1 MSIRSRLV
9 LLVLAVLLPALG
21 AVAWVVFR
29 GWQSGHEA
37 IDNHARDRTQA
48 LAMAIDREVHRY
60 SGIAHALARS
70 PLLDR
75 TPPLAERD
83 RLAFEDTAR
92 RAIAGLPVSV
102 QLVGGDTTWIDTR
115 RPRGAWPARAATGP
129 PGPVA
134 ADGPAVTPPLAGT
147 AVRLAID
154 RQDES
159 DPSLSLTEPVARAV
173 PGGAGRA
180 APLYLRLRIP
190 VDRLQQV
197 LDEHPPPPGWGGW
210 LLDAGGQVL
219 LHRPPRD
226 GPTPPRQASAR
237 PDLHALLRDSLAGT
251 QPEGRFALQTAD
263 GETLRVYF
271 RRAPEG
277 WVYLTTVPRGL
288 FGARHAD
295 QAFAWLLGAAALL
308 AAGLV
313 AAVLVARGELRRQVD
328 EAVQRARQAERWAAR
343 RERVEALGRLTGR
356 VAHEFNNLL
365 GVISNSAHLIQR
377 HADREALAM
386 PLAATLRAVEAASG
400 LMQHLLRFGGRQ
412 RSRPQRLVLAR
423 WLPGLR
429 DMLGVVLG
437 KRVAL
442 DIVVRDADLCVQ
454 VDPDEL
460 ELALINLAL
469 NAREVLADGG
479 RVAITAA
486 AADAALTADLPEGRY
501 VAIGVRDDGP
511 GMAPEQAR
519 RAFEPFFTTKD
530 GDPDAGFGLSQ
541 VHGLCAQASGKAVLA
556 SHPGQG
562 TTVTLVLPAVA
573 PDAARAVA
581 PGEAPAPLAARVLVA
596 EDNDALGD
604 VTVALIETM
613 GARVERVTHA
623 AQALD
628 RLARGPAVDVVLTD
642 VAMPG
647 PMDGIGLARA
657 VRARWPRV
665 HVVLISAH
673 GGSLVGADGFP
684 VLRKPC
690 APSVLLAAL
699 RPMAVAP
706 AATGTPCAPG
716 PGAAAGGRFRSTPR
730 EESPWTANP

>member
-21 AVAWVVFR
+21 AIAWVVFR
-29 GWQSGHEA
+29 SWQSGHAA

-48 LAMAIDREVHRY
+48 LAMAIDRELHRY
-60 SGIAHALARS
+60 SGIAHTLATS

-75 TPPLAERD
+75 APPLTDRD
-83 RLAFEDTAR
+83 RLAFDDAAR

-102 QLVGGDTTWIDTR
+102 QLFGGDTTWVDTR
-115 RPRGAWPARAATGP
+115 QARGALPRRGAGPSAP
-129 PGPVA
+129 PGGA
-134 ADGPAVTPPLAGT
+134 IGIAV
-147 AVRLAID
+147 D
-154 RQDES
+154 RVGDA
-159 DPSLSLTEPVARAV
+159 DPSLSLTEPVVREA
-173 PGGAGRA
+173 AGRGGPSP
-180 APLYLRLRIP
+180 PLALRLRLP
-190 VDRLQQV
+190 VGRLQQV
-197 LDEHPPPPGWGGW
+197 LDEHPPPAGWGSW
-210 LLDAGGQVL
+210 LLDARGRVL

-226 GPTPPRQASAR
+226 GPGTVAR
-237 PDLHALLRDSLAGT
+237 PGGDAALLPLLRESLAG
-251 QPEGRFALQTAD
+251 QRPDGRFALQTAG
-263 GETLRVYF
+263 GEALRVYF

-277 WVYLTTVPRGL
+277 WVYLTTVPRAQ
-288 FGARHAD
+288 FDARYAD
-295 QAFAWLLGAAALL
+295 QAFAWLLGAIALL
-308 AAGLV
+308 AAGVV
-313 AAVLVARGELRRQVD
+313 AAVLIARGELRRQVD
-328 EAVQRARQAERWAAR
+328 LAVQRARQAERWAAR

-377 HADREALAM
+377 HADSPALAM

-412 RSRPQRLVLAR
+412 TARPQHLALLR

-437 KRVAL
+437 KRIAL
-442 DIVVRDADLCVQ
+442 DIGVRDPGLWVH

-460 ELALINLAL
+460 ELALINLTL
-469 NAREVLADGG
+469 NAREVLPDGG
-479 RVAITAA
+479 RVAITATA
-486 AADAALTADLPEGRY
+486 ATAALTADLPDGSY
-501 VAIGVRDDGP
+501 VAITVRDDGP
-511 GMAPEQAR
+511 GMPPEQVR

-541 VHGLCAQASGKAVLA
+541 VHGLCAQAQGKAVLV
-556 SHPGQG
+556 SQPGEG
-562 TTVTLVLPAVA
+562 TSVTLVLPAVA
-573 PDAARAVA
+573 PEHRLTVVA
-581 PGEAPAPLAARVLVA
+581 GETPAPLAARVLVA
-596 EDNDALGD
+596 EDNDTLGD

-613 GARVERVTHA
+613 GACVERVTHA

-628 RLARGPAVDVVLTD
+628 RLERGPPVDVVLTD

-699 RPMAVAP
+699 RPGPAMPVAMGMP
-706 AATGTPCAPG
+706 RAPG
-716 PGAAAGGRFRSTPR
+716 PGVATGGRFRSTPH
-730 EESPWTANP
+730 EESPWTTNP